1 MAMGMLARDSRQR
14 QAAFTLLDLIFVF
27 CILMLLAGI
36 LLPRLARTNGRP
48 GRVLCVNQLKNIGL
62 AFRTF
67 ASDNSSQF
75 PMALATEN
83 GGSSNYLGTPNILP
97 HFKSLSNELSTVD
110 SLRCPLYT
118 KSDYRR
124 LNWATVAEKNLDYF
138 VGVNALADNPA
149 HIVSGDRFLKSDAP
163 YSNYV
168 VNLIANSSVQWL
180 PKPHPNSGNV
190 VFSDG
195 HVEPIPSTEWTNRIR
210 ASGLQVMR
218 LAVPQYVPTK

>member
-1 MAMGMLARDSRQR
+1 MAMGISTRVSRQR
-14 QAAFTLLDLIFVF
+14 QAAFTLLDLIIILFV
-27 CILMLLAGI
+27 LALLAGSI
-36 LLPRLARTNGRP
+36 LPRLVGGGP
-48 GRVLCVNQLKNIGL
+48 PRVKCVNQLRNIGL

-67 ASDNSSQF
+67 ASDNNGQF

-83 GGSSNYLGTPNILP
+83 GGSSNCLGTPNILP

-163 YSNYV
+163 YSNYLV
-168 VNLIANSSVQWL
+168 HLNTNSSLQWL
-180 PKPHPNSGNV
+180 PKPHTNSGNV

-195 HVEPIPSTEWTNRIR
+195 HVESITSSEWTNRIK

-218 LAVPQYVPTK
+218 LAVPQYAPVK